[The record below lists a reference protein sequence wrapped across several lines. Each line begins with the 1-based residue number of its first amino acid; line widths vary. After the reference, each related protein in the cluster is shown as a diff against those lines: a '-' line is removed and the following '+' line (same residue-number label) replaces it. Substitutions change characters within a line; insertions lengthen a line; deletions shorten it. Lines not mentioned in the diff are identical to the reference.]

1 MTTGVEAPVRRLV
14 AVRVESVGVN
24 KAGNPL
30 LKIMAEGITSQYP
43 MALNIPKNAPDKAQ
57 NAKAGDQL
65 YAVLERGNLKA
76 GKTGEQSFD
85 YFWEYVPGGW
95 DMPAPQGP
103 PAADGA
109 TATPTARPAAAYNPE
124 AAQERRDARIARQV
138 ALKAAAEVVAGH
150 GNVPSADAAEVVLVL
165 ADVFVAWLEETPAAA
180 PGPAAAPVAPQA
192 VAAPVGKPVQEP
204 TKPRYPDI
212 ATLDKN
218 MSREAFMAILERCGW
233 LTDPDVNER
242 WGEWQK
248 LEGLM
253 PPKRYSFLVAEIT
266 AAQRR
271 DAEEGPEAGEA
282 EVGDADVPF

>member
-24 KAGNPL
+24 KAGTPV
-30 LKIMAEGITSQYP
+30 LKIRAEGSTSQYP

-109 TATPTARPAAAYNPE
+109 TATPPAGPAAAYNPE

-150 GNVPSADAAEVVLVL
+150 GNVPSADAAEGVLVL
-165 ADVFVAWLEETPAAA
+165 ADVFVAWLEETPAPA
-180 PGPAAAPVAPQA
+180 PGPAA
-192 VAAPVGKPVQEP
+192 
-204 TKPRYPDI
+204 
-212 ATLDKN
+212 
-218 MSREAFMAILERCGW
+218 
-233 LTDPDVNER
+233 
-242 WGEWQK
+242 
-248 LEGLM
+248 
-253 PPKRYSFLVAEIT
+253 PPPPPPAR
-266 AAQRR
+266 
-271 DAEEGPEAGEA
+271 GP
-282 EVGDADVPF
+282 